1 MSYDDRRS
9 AGRGSRLAGIYR
21 DYIGEPAD
29 RTTVY
34 GYWLYVVASA
44 FGLLAIVAFVAG
56 TELLPGRP
64 FVVREIAITVG
75 GVAGLALLL
84 GIVLQ
89 MPIRRSGRFLAFVGS
104 LVALLGVG
112 LFVSAYPRNWASTGP
127 ADQTAIVLLTYGL
140 GLAILIGVVAF
151 APLATSK
158 RSLLFAS
165 EEPATGAG
173 TDTDTGTGTD
183 AGTGTLSAEESAG
196 DVDAEDRSA
205 EETTESTVTP
215 ASTATVDR
223 SPDPRT
229 EPALRSAAESLFLGG
244 AGEGALFALY
254 EEDPDGWDWRLV
266 HQSVVAENDRTYAGF
281 DDVESA
287 VGTLKSLVDGA
298 GLLEIRHVAFRIY
311 RTGESWR
318 WVLARHDGTA
328 LAEGRRYDD
337 RDDAE
342 EAVALAK
349 QYGPSAET
357 VEASTAFTL
366 REAADGW
373 TWEFVDSEDETLAE
387 TPRRF
392 ETEPDAEADVDSLR
406 ELTTEARLLDLDGGG
421 FELHEDEDGWRW
433 RFVTPDDTPLVE
445 SPGSFESR
453 EAAEADA
460 ELATCAPEEFAVVH
474 ADAAAFE
481 VYERGTD
488 WRWRLIGPTGD
499 ATATAPGSF
508 DAQAPAE
515 SSARTVQDVAADA
528 PVVEL
533 GDATFETYPEGE
545 GEGESWRWRLVDDER
560 AVLAE
565 STHPYGT
572 PEEAEAAAGDVRDQ
586 VGEADLIEFD
596 TAAFQLYESETEWR
610 WRLIE
615 RDGQVVADSGE
626 DYRTKDDAAAAIPR
640 LKQHV
645 PNAELIEV
653 ENTAFELFRDDDG
666 WGWRLIDETG
676 ADLATAVDRHPTRR
690 GARRALEEV
699 TSLGPDADALRLD
712 EPTFQVHAV
721 EAAADGGTEGGA
733 EEEADA
739 GTDGDAPDEGTTDE
753 PSASEVRS
761 AIRRV
766 ESEPTDEGSGID
778 EGADVDTGV
787 DAAPDASEETAGL
800 DEGKGEEPADDGARW
815 AWVLVEPS
823 GEVLAR
829 SEGTRRSRDATV
841 AAVEDLQSYVRT
853 APVNVLG
860 ELTAR
865 VRERGSAWSF
875 DVVDRDHVVR
885 GTSAR
890 RYDDSAA
897 ATDAARQYADESD
910 GATRFTIDRAAYRID
925 EGEDG
930 FTWGLVDPDRRP
942 IVTGAGSH
950 DTREDAVE
958 ALSRFRRDAVE
969 APIRDRGVPIYDLER
984 VEDGW
989 RWRLLDGDRETV
1001 ARAGQ
1006 THPTREAAEAAMED
1020 AREAVGEASVL
1031 EVDGAAFELF
1041 EDDEDGWRWR
1051 LVDEDGAP
1059 LATSFRAHEAR
1070 QDARRAMTN
1079 VKQYA
1084 PDAPEVT
1091 VERPDPDERP
1101 EADA

>member
-1 MSYDDRRS
+1 MSYDDRRA

-21 DYIGEPAD
+21 EYIGEPAD

-75 GVAGLALLL
+75 GVAGLSLLL

-112 LFVSAYPRNWASTGP
+112 LFVSAYPRNWASSGP
-127 ADQTAIVLLTYGL
+127 ADQTAVVLLTYGL

-165 EEPATGAG
+165 EEPTTGAG
-173 TDTDTGTGTD
+173 TDTE
-183 AGTGTLSAEESAG
+183 TGTLSAEESSS
-196 DVDAEDRSA
+196 DVDAEERTTA
-205 EETTESTVTP
+205 EATESTVTP

-266 HQSVVAENDRTYAGF
+266 HQSVVAENDRAYAGF
-281 DDVESA
+281 GDVESA
-287 VGTLKSLVDGA
+287 VGTLKSLVEDA

-421 FELHEDEDGWRW
+421 FELYEDDGWRW

-445 SPGSFESR
+445 SPDSFESR

-508 DAQAPAE
+508 DSQAPAE

-533 GDATFETYPEGE
+533 GDATFETYPEDGAE
-545 GEGESWRWRLVDDER
+545 GEDAGWRWRLVDDER

-565 STHPYGT
+565 STHPYDT
-572 PEEAEAAAGDVRDQ
+572 PEEAEAAAGDVRGQ

-626 DYRTKDDAAAAIPR
+626 DYRTKDAAAAAIPR

-676 ADLATAVDRHPTRR
+676 ADLATAADRHPTRR

-699 TSLGPDADALRLD
+699 TSLGPAADALRLD

-721 EAAADGGTEGGA
+721 EAATDGGTEEDADEG
-733 EEEADA
+733 ADA
-739 GTDGDAPDEGTTDE
+739 DADGDAPEEGTTDE

-766 ESEPTDEGSGID
+766 EDEPAD
-778 EGADVDTGV
+778 EGAADEDAAAATDV
-787 DAAPDASEETAGL
+787 DAAADTSEETDGP
-800 DEGKGEEPADDGARW
+800 DEVEREEPDADDGTRW

-897 ATDAARQYADESD
+897 ATDAARQYAEDSD

-925 EGEDG
+925 EDEDG
-930 FTWGLVDPDRRP
+930 FTWELVDPDRRP

-958 ALSRFRRDAVE
+958 ALTRFRRDAVE

-984 VEDGW
+984 AEDGW
-989 RWRLLDGDRETV
+989 RWRLLDGDRQVV
-1001 ARAGQ
+1001 ARAGESQ
-1006 THPTREAAEAAMED
+1006 PTREAAEAAMAD
-1020 AREAVGEASVL
+1020 AREVVGEASVL
-1031 EVDGAAFELF
+1031 EVDGAAFELY
-1041 EDDEDGWRWR
+1041 EDDEGGWRWR
-1051 LVDEDGAP
+1051 LVDEDGTP

-1070 QDARRAMTN
+1070 QDARRAMGN

-1091 VERPDPDERP
+1091 VERPDADERS

>member
-1 MSYDDRRS
+1 MSYDDRRA
-9 AGRGSRLAGIYR
+9 AGRPSGLTGIYR
-21 DYIGEPAD
+21 EYIGDPDD

-34 GYWLYVVASA
+34 GYWLYVVASLL
-44 FGLLAIVAFVAG
+44 GLVAIVTFVAG

-64 FVVREIAITVG
+64 FVVREVAITLA
-75 GVAGLALLL
+75 GVAGLMLLL

-89 MPIRRSGRFLAFVGS
+89 MPIRRGGRLLALLGTVVS
-104 LVALLGVG
+104 LLGVG
-112 LFVSAYPRNWASTGP
+112 LFVSAYPRNWAGGP
-127 ADQTAIVLLTYGL
+127 ADQTALVIALYGL
-140 GLAILIGVVAF
+140 GLAVLVGVVAF
-151 APLATSK
+151 APLVTSK
-158 RSLLFAS
+158 RSLLFGSDGSTSRS
-165 EEPATGAG
+165 EPEPV
-173 TDTDTGTGTD
+173 TDVEDEPL
-183 AGTGTLSAEESAG
+183 AAEESAG
-196 DVDAEDRSA
+196 DVGTERGTET
-205 EETTESTVTP
+205 EEGRESTVTTEST
-215 ASTATVDR
+215 TVVDT
-223 SPDPRT
+223 SPDPEV
-229 EPALRSAAESLFLGG
+229 EPAMRSAAESLFLGD
-244 AGEGALFALY
+244 AGEGALFAMY
-254 EEDPDGWDWRLV
+254 EEVPDGWDWRLV
-266 HQSVVAENDRTYAGF
+266 HQSVVAENDRTYEGL

-287 VGTLKSLVDGA
+287 VATLKSLVDGA

-318 WVLARHDGTA
+318 WLLARHDGTA
-328 LAEGRRYDD
+328 LAEGQRYDD

-342 EAVALAK
+342 AAVALAK
-349 QYGPSAET
+349 QYGPTAET
-357 VEASTAFTL
+357 VEAGTAFTL

-373 TWEFVDSEDETLAE
+373 TWEFVGGEDETLAS

-392 ETEPDAEADVDSLR
+392 DAEADAEADVEDVR
-406 ELTTEARLLDLDGGG
+406 GLTGEARLLDLEGGG
-421 FELHEDEDGWRW
+421 FELREEEGAWWW
-433 RFVTPDDTPLVE
+433 RFVAPDDTPLVRSE
-445 SPGSFESR
+445 GTFESR

-460 ELATCAPEEFAVVH
+460 ELATCDPEEFAVVH

-488 WRWRLIGPTGD
+488 WRWRLAGPTGD
-499 ATATAPGSF
+499 VTASAPGPF
-508 DAQAPAE
+508 DAQGPAE
-515 SSARTVQDVAADA
+515 SSARTVQEAAADA

-533 GDATFETYPEGE
+533 DDATFETYPDGD
-545 GEGESWRWRLVDDER
+545 GWRWRLVDDER
-560 AVLAE
+560 DVLAE
-565 STHPYGT
+565 STHPYET
-572 PEEAEAAAGDVRDQ
+572 PEEAEEAARDVGNQ
-586 VGEADLIEFD
+586 AGEADLIEFD

-626 DYRTKDDAAAAIPR
+626 DYRTKDDAASAIPR

-653 ENTAFELFRDDDG
+653 EETAFELFRDDDG

-676 ADLATAVDRHPTRR
+676 ADLATAADRHPTRR

-699 TSLGPDADALRLD
+699 TSLGPAADALRLD

-721 EAAADGGTEGGA
+721 EAATDGGTEEGTD
-733 EEEADA
+733 EEADA
-739 GTDGDAPDEGTTDE
+739 GTDGDAPDEGPTDE
-753 PSASEVRS
+753 PNASEIRS

-766 ESEPTDEGSGID
+766 EDEPAD
-778 EGADVDTGV
+778 EGATDEDAAAATDV
-787 DAAPDASEETAGL
+787 DAATDTSEETDGP
-800 DEGKGEEPADDGARW
+800 DEVEREEPDADDGARW

-890 RYDDSAA
+890 RYDDSAS
-897 ATDAARQYADESD
+897 ATDAARQYADEAD

-925 EGEDG
+925 EDEDG
-930 FTWGLVDPDRRP
+930 FTWELVDPDRRP
-942 IVTGAGSH
+942 IVAGAGSH
-950 DTREDAVE
+950 GTREEAVE
-958 ALSRFRRDAVE
+958 ALTRFRRDAVE

-989 RWRLLDGDRETV
+989 HWRLLDGDRQVV
-1001 ARAGQ
+1001 ARAGES
-1006 THPTREAAEAAMED
+1006 HPTREAAEAAMAD
-1020 AREAVGEASVL
+1020 AREVVGEASVL

-1041 EDDEDGWRWR
+1041 EDDEGGWRWR
-1051 LVDEDGAP
+1051 LIDEDGTP

-1070 QDARRAMTN
+1070 QDARRAMGN

-1091 VERPDPDERP
+1091 VERPDADERS